1 MKTPTCATFCYSF
14 SRYVTY
20 CIYVCIRSFFDI
32 LDKNYLLTLKWY
44 WMKKVIVVRLEN
56 VLVKKFNVESSFRM
70 LVKRME
76 KQKKDVEG
84 LKRAYEEEMGKSWE
98 KMKKKELLEK
108 YENEFERKEIYRE
121 GKRVLGDLLALRR
134 ENESLQDMRVVV
146 VSGYG
151 GREVRRLLM
160 NNELE
165 GKEVEVKKF
174 KEGELGD
181 CLRELGVKRE
191 EFGKVI
197 VLSNSDKDILECEK
211 VGVKCEM
218 CGWGKIEG
226 IGMEDIYGVIGLRKG

>member
-1 MKTPTCATFCYSF
+1 M
-14 SRYVTY
+14 
-20 CIYVCIRSFFDI
+20 
-32 LDKNYLLTLKWY
+32 Y

-56 VLVKKFNVESSFRM
+56 VLVKKFNVENSFRM

-84 LKRAYEEEMGKSWE
+84 LMRTYEEEMGKSWE

-121 GKRVLGDLLALRR
+121 GKRVLGDLLALKR
-134 ENESLQDMRVVV
+134 ENESLHDMRVVV

-160 NNELE
+160 NNELD
-165 GKEVEVKKF
+165 GKDVEVKKF
-174 KEGELGD
+174 REGELGD
-181 CLRELGVKRE
+181 CLSELGVKCE
-191 EFGKVI
+191 EFGRVV

-211 VGVKCEM
+211 LGVKCEM
-218 CGWGKIEG
+218 CGWGKKEG